1 MRIGFI
7 PLFNQFYSE
16 QRIFAANGLAY
27 IAANLREKLGLTDVF
42 VEVTPQRLFE
52 QKPDLIGISC
62 TTQDFNRARRI
73 AQYAKQE
80 LGIPVIMGGI
90 HISSLPHILPPEMDL
105 GVIGEGEQTMV
116 EIAQLY
122 MRGDVSPENLAKING
137 IVFHDAQG
145 RYKMTPPRQL
155 EKDLDVLPLPRR
167 DLFQS
172 KDGNWYQSISTSR
185 GCYYDCVFCSAAT
198 YWETVRYHSPEYM
211 LQDIEAIIRAYPQQK
226 CISIDDLLFG
236 LNKKRLRR
244 VVELIRDAG
253 IHKKVSFVCTA
264 RASGFTEEIAALLK
278 GMNVHSIC
286 FGYES
291 PLDRVVKYLKGPSAN
306 METNIRSMDLCR
318 RYGLR
323 PVGNYIVGTPIETL
337 PEMAKTYWIVRNNSY
352 RHTPN
357 IFYMNPLPG
366 TAQWHQCVA
375 DGFVSDSMADWS
387 VLDMIYE
394 RGRTIFLNQHYSED
408 DFEQMYPL
416 FKALE
421 PGPDPLKSL
430 QEQRRS
436 EYCLGQLQQVAQYLT
451 AHPEIKNVV
460 EISEYKERL
469 IDVAEDLGLT
479 DIEVQRLLPEDL
491 KAGPDAVL
499 SQADLVLFVHALEQ
513 FADPISCLEQIA
525 SQLKP
530 GAYCWMLV
538 YNAQHI
544 SLLAELLLGRW
555 EPAIFGVYQEYHL
568 RFYSEKALHD
578 LMQKTGYKV
587 VHFHKN
593 RMPIGQFKALMDNLA
608 PLFDA
613 HLESAP
619 QWQQLDVV
627 SYGLLLAAPV
637 RQNSPQQTA
646 KSVVMAGP

>member
-7 PLFNQFYSE
+7 PLFNQFYTE

-27 IAANLREKLGLTDVF
+27 VAANLRQKLGLEEVY
-42 VEVTPQRLFE
+42 VEVEPKLLLA

-62 TTQDFNRARRI
+62 TTQDFNRAKRI

-90 HISSLPHILPPEMDL
+90 HISSLPHILPPEMDV

-116 EIAQLY
+116 ELAQLY
-122 MRGDVSPENLAKING
+122 MNREAYPERLAQVNG

-145 RYKMTPPRQL
+145 RYKMTPPREL
-155 EKDLDVLPLPRR
+155 VKDLDVLPLPRR

-172 KDGNWYQSISTSR
+172 KEGNWYQSISTSR

-211 LQDIEAIIRAYPQQK
+211 LQDIEAIIKAYPKQQ

-264 RASGFTEEIAALLK
+264 RASGFTEEIASLLK

-337 PEMAKTYWIVRNNSY
+337 PEMAKTYWIVRNNRY

-375 DGFVSDSMADWS
+375 DGYVSDRMDDWS
-387 VLDMIYE
+387 VLDMVYE
-394 RGRTIFLNQHYSED
+394 RGRTIFLNQHYTED
-408 DFEQMYPL
+408 DFEHMYPL

-436 EYCLGQLQQVAQYLT
+436 EYCLGQLQHIAQYLAT
-451 AHPEIKNVV
+451 HRQIKQVV
-460 EISEYKERL
+460 EISDYKERL
-469 IDVAEDLGLT
+469 IDVCEEIGLM
-479 DIEVQRLLPEDL
+479 DVSVHRMLPEDL
-491 KAGPDAVL
+491 KAEQYEPL
-499 SQADLVLFVHALEQ
+499 QSADLVVFVHALEQ
-513 FADPISCLEQIA
+513 FTKPQQCLNQVA
-525 SQLKP
+525 RHLKP
-530 GAYCWMLV
+530 EAQCWLLV
-538 YNAQHI
+538 YNVQHV

-555 EPAIFGVYQEYHL
+555 EPAIFGVYQDYHL
-568 RFYSEKALHD
+568 RFYSEQAL
-578 LMQKTGYKV
+578 QKLLDTSDFKTL
-587 VHFHKN
+587 HWQRN
-593 RMPIGQFKALMDNLA
+593 RLPIGQFKSLLD
-608 PLFDA
+608 
-613 HLESAP
+613 HLEPLINGALEQAP
-619 QWQQLDVV
+619 HWQQLDVV
-627 SYGLLLAAPV
+627 SYRVLLSVSGQPSETVSSSTLALVHP
-637 RQNSPQQTA
+637 
-646 KSVVMAGP
+646 